1 VSQRG
6 GPSSLGSPAVT
17 GHNVRLRHSNHVTS
31 MHIGIDF
38 GTSYSAAAAIING
51 QLTLVRFG
59 ESEQFR
65 TAVFFPE
72 LVPDPSDFELT
83 PDLEAQLEAQLRL
96 TRTQHRQAAAA
107 AAARGQA
114 PVSRSEEALRQ
125 EALRVVRRQWMEDQT
140 REATASVASFQH
152 ALFGE
157 EAVEGY
163 LDSGGG
169 NLIESPKSMFGYRL
183 DPQVRKVIV
192 HIATHIL
199 EHIRL
204 TASRQFGVPVRGAVI
219 GRPVEFR
226 SSMGAAGSEQAIEIL
241 REAAAVAGFDE
252 VRFLEEPAAAAM
264 HYHKSLDAR
273 QHALIVDIGG
283 GTTDVTHAEL
293 GGELAPLIA
302 RNWGLPKGGTDLDVS
317 VSLHSFMPLLGKDIV
332 RVPQHQFVE
341 AASVHNLPKQREFR
355 KQNYRLVAAP
365 YGPRLRALQELG
377 ATTRLNQVAER
388 TKIILS
394 GTASYRAELD
404 FIEPGLAA
412 ETSSDDFDAAIE
424 TFLMQLERTLT
435 TVRTDLTALPASVFL
450 TGGTSRSPHIKAR
463 VQACFPEIPLV
474 LGDPSLGVVSGLA
487 VAASETAA

>member
-1 VSQRG
+1 
-6 GPSSLGSPAVT
+6 
-17 GHNVRLRHSNHVTS
+17 

-38 GTSYSAAAAIING
+38 GTSYSAAAAIRG
-51 QLTLVRFG
+51 GELALVRFG
-59 ESEQFR
+59 EAEQFR
-65 TAVFFPE
+65 TAVYFPE
-72 LVPDPSDFELT
+72 LVPDPGDFELT
-83 PDLEAQLEAQLRL
+83 PDLEAQLETHIRSARNELR
-96 TRTQHRQAAAA
+96 QQAAAV
-107 AAARGQA
+107 AARGQA
-114 PVSRSEEALRQ
+114 PVTRTEEELRRD
-125 EALRVVRRQWMEDQT
+125 ALRVVRRQWMEEQA
-140 REATASVASFQH
+140 RAATSSVASFQH

-163 LDSGGG
+163 LESGGG

-204 TASRQFGVPVRGAVI
+204 TASRQFGEAVRGAVI

-241 REAAAVAGFDE
+241 REAAAAAGFDD
-252 VRFLEEPAAAAM
+252 VSFLEEPAAAAM
-264 HYHKSLDAR
+264 HYHKSLADR

-293 GGELAPLIA
+293 GGAASPLIA
-302 RNWGLPKGGTDLDVS
+302 RNWGLPKGGTDLDVG
-317 VSLHSFMPLLGKDIV
+317 VSLHSFMPLMGKDIV

-377 ATTRLNQVAER
+377 ATTRLNQAAER
-388 TKIILS
+388 TKINLS
-394 GTASYRAELD
+394 ASAMHRAPLD
-404 FIEPGLAA
+404 FIEHGLAVDA
-412 ETSSDDFDAAIE
+412 SRDDLDVAIE
-424 TFLMQLERTLT
+424 PFLTQLERTLD
-435 TVRTDLTALPASVFL
+435 TVRNDLPALPASVFL
-450 TGGTSRSPHIKAR
+450 TGGTSRSPQVRAKVA
-463 VQACFPEIPLV
+463 ACFPEIPLV
-474 LGDPSLGVVSGLA
+474 HGDPSLGVVSGLA
-487 VAASETAA
+487 VAASEVGLHAAA

>member
-1 VSQRG
+1 
-6 GPSSLGSPAVT
+6 
-17 GHNVRLRHSNHVTS
+17 

-38 GTSYSAAAAIING
+38 GTSYSAAAAIRDGN
-51 QLTLVRFG
+51 LTLVRFG
-59 ESEQFR
+59 DSEQFR
-65 TAVFFPE
+65 TAVYFPE
-72 LVPDPSDFELT
+72 LVPDPNDFELT
-83 PDLEAQLEAQLRL
+83 PELEAQLETHIRSARNDLR
-96 TRTQHRQAAAA
+96 QQATA

-114 PVSRSEEALRQ
+114 PVTRSDEDLRRD
-125 EALRVVRRQWMEDQT
+125 ALRVIRRQWMEEQA
-140 REATASVASFQH
+140 RAATSSVASFQH

-157 EAVEGY
+157 DAVEGY
-163 LDSGGG
+163 LESGGG

-204 TASRQFGVPVRGAVI
+204 TASRQFGEPVRGAVI

-241 REAAAVAGFDE
+241 REAAAAAGFDE

-264 HYHKSLDAR
+264 HYHKSLADR

-293 GGELAPLIA
+293 GGETSPLIA
-302 RNWGLPKGGTDLDVS
+302 RNWGLPKGGTDLDVG
-317 VSLHSFMPLLGKDIV
+317 VSLHSFMPLMGKDIV

-377 ATTRLNQVAER
+377 ATTRLNQAAER
-388 TKIILS
+388 TKINLS
-394 GTASYRAELD
+394 SSVSYRISLD
-404 FIEPGLAA
+404 FIEHGLAVDA
-412 ETSSDDFDAAIE
+412 HRDDLDTAIE
-424 TFLMQLERTLT
+424 PFLTQLERTLT
-435 TVRTDLTALPASVFL
+435 TVRGDLPTLPASVFL
-450 TGGTSRSPHIKAR
+450 TGGTSRSPQVKAK
-463 VQACFPEIPLV
+463 VAACFPEIPLV
-474 LGDPSLGVVSGLA
+474 HGDPSLGVVSGLA
-487 VAASETAA
+487 VAASEVPLHEAA

>member
-1 VSQRG
+1 
-6 GPSSLGSPAVT
+6 
-17 GHNVRLRHSNHVTS
+17 

-38 GTSYSAAAAIING
+38 GTSYSAAAAIIDG
-51 QLTLVRFG
+51 ELQLVRFG
-59 ESEQFR
+59 ATEQFR

-72 LVPDPSDFELT
+72 LVPDPADFQLT
-83 PDLEAQLEAQLRL
+83 PELEAQLEIELRL
-96 TRTQHRQAAAA
+96 ARTRQREMATV
-107 AAARGQA
+107 AAARGQTLA
-114 PVSRSEEALRQ
+114 TRSEGDLQR
-125 EALRVVRRQWMEDQT
+125 EALRVVRRQWMEQQT

-204 TASRQFGVPVRGAVI
+204 CASRQFGVPVRGAVI

-226 SSMGAAGSEQAIEIL
+226 SSMGAQGSEQAIEIL
-241 REAAAVAGFDE
+241 REAAGVAGFDT
-252 VRFLEEPAAAAM
+252 VSFLEEPAAAAM

-283 GTTDVTHAEL
+283 GTTDVAHAEL
-293 GGELAPLIA
+293 GGGVAPHIA
-302 RNWGLPKGGTDLDVS
+302 RSWGLPKGGTDLDVS
-317 VSLHSFMPLLGKDIV
+317 ISLHSFMPLLGKDSI

-355 KQNYRLVAAP
+355 KQDYRLVDEP
-365 YGPRLRALQELG
+365 YGTRLRALQELG
-377 ATTRLNQVAER
+377 ATTRLNQLAER
-388 TKIILS
+388 TKITLS
-394 GTASYRAELD
+394 TSSHHRAELD
-404 FIEPGLAA
+404 FIERGLAV
-412 ETSSDDFDAAIE
+412 ETSRENFDDAIE
-424 TFLMQLERTLT
+424 TFLGQLERTLA
-435 TVRTDLTALPASVFL
+435 TVRNDLAEPPASVFL
-450 TGGTSRSPHIKAR
+450 TGGTSRSPQIKAR
-463 VQACFPEIPLV
+463 VRTCFPDIPLV
-474 LGDPSLGVVSGLA
+474 QGDPSLGVVSGLA
-487 VAASETAA
+487 VAASEITG